1 MIRVTEALID
11 RVAAI
16 GGSYYLPYRP
26 HARPD
31 QMRAI
36 YPNTERFVAL
46 KRRYDPDLLFRN
58 GLWDNY
64 FAS

>member
-1 MIRVTEALID
+1 
-11 RVAAI
+11 
-16 GGSYYLPYRP
+16 
-26 HARPD
+26 
-31 QMRAI
+31 MRAI